1 MSIEDSCITDT
12 RDIVQLSTNTISGF
26 LRSKVKAA
34 LRRAMKEGEIEPACY
49 WSAELLCSL
58 RPEDVWEEIISF
70 YGAHVNT
77 ASLNLAVYIAERIG
91 NFKAI
96 ANSEQDGELRNNYDV
111 RRIFA
116 EVIAV
121 TMLSRRR
128 QSLRI
133 ASKLDRKA
141 FDMSE
146 LSPLLRADKPDY
158 VNLFV
163 KAKDPS
169 DIHIPL
175 NELSFHLSSPS
186 GDADLACYW
195 IDWLLAYV
203 AVMKKDKRNVQVQSR
218 SWPPVQDRY
227 SQHPIWAV
235 WDCIIGAAGKK
246 SSKQSRAVESL
257 SVLFCL
263 RFKDSTPLRRRQI
276 LYTAVYS
283 LIEEPRQYPPLCRD
297 MKRVNKVKDRIDM
310 IYLQVSSNTAIAQ
323 PKATNL

>member
-1 MSIEDSCITDT
+1 MESSCITDP
-12 RDIVQLSTNTISGF
+12 RNINQLSGNTISGF
-26 LRSKVKAA
+26 LRTKVKIA

-49 WSAELLCSL
+49 WSAELLCSF

-70 YGAHVNT
+70 YGTHVNT

-96 ANSEQDGELRNNYDV
+96 ANGEEDESLRNNYDV

-128 QSLRI
+128 QSLR
-133 ASKLDRKA
+133 APAKLDRKA

-158 VNLFV
+158 VNVFI
-163 KAKDPS
+163 KASDPS

-203 AVMKKDKRNVQVQSR
+203 AVMKKDKRSIQVQSR
-218 SWPPVQDRY
+218 RWPSVQDRY

-235 WDCIIGAAGKK
+235 WDCIMGAALKK
-246 SSKQSRAVESL
+246 SEKQNRAVKSL

-263 RFKDSTPLRRRQI
+263 RFKDSTPSRRRQI

-297 MKRVNKVKDRIDM
+297 MKRVNKVKDRIDLV
-310 IYLQVSSNTAIAQ
+310 YSQVSANMTSAQ